1 MNTRDNGPGRGKP
14 FTPDRRCHWFDSN
27 GRPFK
32 RLDGG
37 LGCPRG
43 GKCYFA
49 HPTDL
54 EHWQKAK
61 PGGEPPLHYLTDDEY
76 RLIMGRHRSPM
87 RSFHPGQRPRSPSP
101 GRRRSPPRRFIS
113 REREIPSLASRIR
126 GRSASREREARRLA
140 PRNSRSR
147 SPGRGRLQRAT
158 PPPPRGPRVSMG
170 GPPPEGPRGG
180 SMRSPVVFP
189 KAEPDVAM
197 RDATRPAT
205 YRREDSVAS
214 SHHPAQ
220 QNTPSRTPANHAGHT
235 TAPAQTPSGNASS
248 VAASAATTQSS
259 QPDAIKTLLE
269 SSALQWE
276 QISSAVAAASSVPST
291 RPKMTPPSGEG
302 LSEDRAKIW
311 SNRIELLAAATRVH
325 NECRSMENDVRDYK
339 QLVESF
345 SYQSLPAEDRTVIEG
360 HMHTLQAQLAE
371 KSEEMKKALTQLA
384 EAQYWTTYGDSS
396 STAPQVAGQEITKHV
411 QGLKVS
417 VSQLQSLFT
426 TVGTH
431 WESVAKSLQS
441 NRLSNIGNHAMD
453 TSGAPQGVGQSNAL
467 IAEVIVPKELE
478 KIRNTI
484 ASFDVRLK
492 AVENAAAESSE
503 VVGEQIDALVAE
515 NVQALM
521 LAATGSVQAS
531 PPPPRPANALTAQQ
545 RKMLETLQQNASVTQ
560 QHVQRLS
567 QKVTEMATE
576 NEQLQGENAQL
587 HAENVQLRQ
596 QLSESMS
603 IQQPAG
609 SDSAKLDQMQSE
621 MRALNAAVVAY
632 LAQRPASTPTLP
644 SADILVEQV
653 AASLPRVIVPE
664 LQGLRDQIQETL
676 RTQQTQFLKELSFN
690 VSSTRQ
696 SVEDIRALLEKIPN
710 QESTPTASD
719 SPINGNEMNGEVT
732 QAEQ

>member
-1 MNTRDNGPGRGKP
+1 
-14 FTPDRRCHWFDSN
+14 
-27 GRPFK
+27 
-32 RLDGG
+32 
-37 LGCPRG
+37 
-43 GKCYFA
+43 
-49 HPTDL
+49 
-54 EHWQKAK
+54 
-61 PGGEPPLHYLTDDEY
+61 
-76 RLIMGRHRSPM
+76 
-87 RSFHPGQRPRSPSP
+87 
-101 GRRRSPPRRFIS
+101 
-113 REREIPSLASRIR
+113 
-126 GRSASREREARRLA
+126 
-140 PRNSRSR
+140 
-147 SPGRGRLQRAT
+147 
-158 PPPPRGPRVSMG
+158 
-170 GPPPEGPRGG
+170 
-180 SMRSPVVFP
+180 
-189 KAEPDVAM
+189 
-197 RDATRPAT
+197 
-205 YRREDSVAS
+205 
-214 SHHPAQ
+214 
-220 QNTPSRTPANHAGHT
+220 
-235 TAPAQTPSGNASS
+235 
-248 VAASAATTQSS
+248 
-259 QPDAIKTLLE
+259 
-269 SSALQWE
+269 
-276 QISSAVAAASSVPST
+276 
-291 RPKMTPPSGEG
+291 
-302 LSEDRAKIW
+302 
-311 SNRIELLAAATRVH
+311 
-325 NECRSMENDVRDYK
+325 MENDVRDYK

-503 VVGEQIDALVAE
+503 VVVEQIDALVAE

-596 QLSESMS
+596 QLSEVRR
-603 IQQPAG
+603 
-609 SDSAKLDQMQSE
+609 LE
-621 MRALNAAVVAY
+621 LCVVVAY
-632 LAQRPASTPTLP
+632 LVSSVDVHPTTCGQRFCQTGSDAVGNARPQRRRGRLSCSTPGFKSYLALRGYTGRTGRRVTP
-644 SADILVEQV
+644 ESNRPGITRPTRPNTRNASYSANPIPQGTIFQCVV
-653 AASLPRVIVPE
+653 HSSIGRRYPRTIGENPE
-664 LQGLRDQIQETL
+664 PRKYTNGLGL
-676 RTQQTQFLKELSFN
+676 A
-690 VSSTRQ
+690 RQ
-696 SVEDIRALLEKIPN
+696 WK
-710 QESTPTASD
+710 
-719 SPINGNEMNGEVT
+719 
-732 QAEQ
+732 